1 MLSLD
6 PRDHVGLDA
15 LCKLAAAWARK
26 HFGDY
31 EVAIVYHDD
40 NAGRIPHAHVVVNN
54 TNVVTGRRFQDPGT
68 RALKH
73 SLQRMARERGLSDP
87 GDLTKPEWPSQAP
100 RQPTPLQ

>member
-15 LCKLAAAWARK
+15 LRELAVAWARK

-40 NAGRIPHAHVVVNN
+40 NAGRILHAHVVVSN
-54 TNVVTGRRFQDPGT
+54 TNIVTGRRLQDPYP
-68 RALKH
+68 RKLKH
-73 SLQRMARERGLSDP
+73 SLQRMARERGLSIP
-87 GDLTKPEWPSQAP
+87 GDLTKPKWPSQAP
-100 RQPTPLQ
+100 RQPAPLQ

>member
-15 LCKLAAAWARK
+15 LRELAVAWARK

-40 NAGRIPHAHVVVNN
+40 NAGRIPHDHVGVNN
-54 TNVVTGRRFQDPGT
+54 TNVITGRHLQDPDS
-68 RALKH
+68 RKLRH
-73 SLQRMARERGLSDP
+73 SLQRMAKERGLSDP
-87 GDLTKPEWPSQAP
+87 GDLTKSEWPSQAP
-100 RQPTPLQ
+100 RQPATLQ